1 MNNTSDLSS
10 KLREARQ
17 KKNLS
22 QNAVA
27 EKLNISRQA
36 VSRWET
42 GKGSPDIATLP
53 LLSDLYDVSIDEL
66 LGHETSVSKSQSQN
80 IKKEMSDL
88 NETSPEITDKITNSD
103 PVLPHSG
110 NTFNWEYA
118 ILMLLL
124 ILSGFITFV
133 GLIVSLYIFLWTWHN
148 RRQYKLIL
156 TLSVI
161 CFLIGLYH
169 LYIFIYSFLPFGYT
183 SIIEKV

>member
-80 IKKEMSDL
+80 IKKERYTWK
-88 NETSPEITDKITNSD
+88 EQ
-103 PVLPHSG
+103 
-110 NTFNWEYA
+110 NT
-118 ILMLLL
+118 
-124 ILSGFITFV
+124 
-133 GLIVSLYIFLWTWHN
+133 
-148 RRQYKLIL
+148 
-156 TLSVI
+156 
-161 CFLIGLYH
+161 
-169 LYIFIYSFLPFGYT
+169 
-183 SIIEKV
+183 